1 MAEKKIRKKR
11 IILFSI
17 LIFEILT
24 MASFC
29 IFCAL
34 FILSELNIAYA
45 VISFLF
51 LLTEILTGYVIFAQL
66 TNLYPLND
74 LDGRAYENLS
84 KKHLTGRKV
93 ILNIYEEKDGI
104 WRIDDQFYFDMR
116 GYAFP
121 KIYICSYFIRN
132 IHYPIINKKKLR
144 LSALFRSQHSDR
156 VEELKIVFHFK
167 CRTKEC
173 YVVQNGK
180 TKTFPLRGFLIFCR
194 FYLDPFDRYNKQ
206 AIKQTSVNEDYYN
219 SLRKR

>member
-17 LIFEILT
+17 LILEILT

-29 IFCAL
+29 VFCAL

-74 LDGRAYENLS
+74 LDGRAYEKLS

-116 GYAFP
+116 GYVFP

-132 IHYPIINKKKLR
+132 IHYPIINEKKLR
-144 LSALFRSQHSDR
+144 LSALFRSQHCDR
-156 VEELKIVFHFK
+156 MQEFRIVFHLK
-167 CRTKEC
+167 SRAKER
-173 YVVQNGK
+173 YVVKNGK

-194 FYLDPFDRYNKQ
+194 FYLDAFDRHNRQVTKQ
-206 AIKQTSVNEDYYN
+206 ISVNEDYYN
-219 SLRKR
+219 SLKR